1 MTENTGRQLVVAID
15 IGTSKVVALVGAV
28 TEDGAVT
35 LIGEGSHPCT
45 GLKKGVVVNVDTTVL
60 SIREAVA
67 KASQMAVCEIAGAYV
82 GIAGAHIRSYS
93 KMGKVAINGAEVVD
107 DDMDRVLQSARTL
120 NLADNEKILHVV
132 PQEYRI
138 DDHEGIRH
146 PKGMSGVSLE
156 ASAYIITGAINSIRN
171 IETCIRRCG
180 LEVDDLVLEQIASAR
195 SVLTEDERELGVC
208 MVDIGGGTTDIA
220 VFKGGALC
228 HTAVIPIAGDQV
240 TSDLSVALRTTL
252 ANARTIKEKY
262 ACALPGLV
270 PPDETIELPGVADR
284 APTRIARQTLAEV
297 VEPRYEEL
305 FGFILED
312 LRRNG
317 FEDIINAGVVL
328 TGGSSKMQG
337 ARELAEE
344 VFNKPVRI
352 GNPRHVTGLEDK
364 ANDPIYATS
373 VGLLIYAAEDI
384 LKHGFEAPKR
394 EEPLMTKVSRWF
406 KKSF

>member
-1 MTENTGRQLVVAID
+1 MTENNRQLVVAVD

-28 TEDGAVT
+28 TTDGAVT
-35 LIGEGSHPCT
+35 LIGEGVHPCT
-45 GLKKGVVVNVDTTVL
+45 GLKKGVVVNVDVTVQ

-67 KASQMAVCEIAGAYV
+67 KASQMAVCEVAGAYV
-82 GIAGAHIRSYS
+82 GIAGSHIRSYS
-93 KMGKVAINGAEVVD
+93 KMGKVAINGSEVTEE
-107 DDMDRVLQSARTL
+107 DMDRVLQSARTI

-138 DDHEGIRH
+138 DDHDGIRH

-156 ASAYIITGAINSIRN
+156 VSAYIITGAINSIRN
-171 IETCIRRCG
+171 IETCIKRCD
-180 LEVDDLVLEQIASAR
+180 LEVDDLVLEQLASAH
-195 SVLTEDERELGVC
+195 SCLTEDERELGVC
-208 MVDIGGGTTDIA
+208 LVDIGGGTTDIA
-220 VFKGGALC
+220 IFKNGSLC
-228 HTAVIPIAGDQV
+228 HTSVIPIAGDQV
-240 TSDLSVALRTTL
+240 TSDLSVALRTTI
-252 ANARTIKEKY
+252 ANARQIKERY

-270 PPDETIELPGVADR
+270 SPDEVVELPGVADR
-284 APTRIARQTLAEV
+284 PPTKLARQTLAEV

-317 FEDIINAGVVL
+317 LEDLINAGVVL

-352 GNPRHVTGLEDK
+352 GNPRHVAGLEDK

-373 VGLLIYAAEDI
+373 VGLLLYAAEDVM
-384 LKHGFEAPKR
+384 KHGFNTQKPS
-394 EEPLMTKVSRWF
+394 EPLMEKISRWF